1 MKFLLVLMS
10 AMLISLSAYAAQES
24 CEEMRKGPNGVEFV
38 PIPCKEHPIPCSE
51 TWFDGK
57 STHSKSVPCKPGQ
70 QKTLEQVEREEQTV
84 QKRKCG
90 KDFKALRVGMT
101 VDRFE
106 ECNEA
111 LSYVTDTVGKGG
123 VVETYRSTF
132 YFIHAQQGRVVSYT
146 RRTQ

>member
-1 MKFLLVLMS
+1 MRFLFVLMS
-10 AMLISLSAYAAQES
+10 AMLLTVSAYAAQES

-38 PIPCKEHPIPCSE
+38 PMPCREHPIPCTESHRNGKWIE
-51 TWFDGK
+51 T
-57 STHSKSVPCKPGQ
+57 HEVACKPGQ
-70 QKTLEQVEREEQTV
+70 QKTFEQVDREEEAV

>member
-1 MKFLLVLMS
+1 MRFLFVLMS
-10 AMLISLSAYAAQES
+10 AMLLTVSAYAAQES

-38 PIPCKEHPIPCSE
+38 PIPCREHPIPCTESHRNGKWIE
-51 TWFDGK
+51 THEVD
-57 STHSKSVPCKPGQ
+57 
-70 QKTLEQVEREEQTV
+70 REEEAV